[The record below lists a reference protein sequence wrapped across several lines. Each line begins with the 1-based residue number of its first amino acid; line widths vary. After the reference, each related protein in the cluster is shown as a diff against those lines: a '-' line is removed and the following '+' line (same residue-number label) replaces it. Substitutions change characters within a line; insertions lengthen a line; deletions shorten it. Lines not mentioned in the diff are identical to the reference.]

1 MTKNINLGG
10 CKLRLETIGVDESLE
25 KLNLLILKLIEA
37 KSLIDEIASIELDI
51 NFLSSDVIND

>member
-37 KSLIDEIASIELDI
+37 KSLIDEIASIE
-51 NFLSSDVIND
+51 